1 MINALNKI
9 DKKAKIFLFF
19 FLNIIFVGACTT
31 LAYGIY
37 TIHFGT
43 AYEVATLGS
52 SVKLTAEYLLI
63 SLCECVGG
71 GLLLDY
77 VFRNPNTIN
86 R

>member
-37 TIHFGT
+37 TIRFGT
-43 AYEVATLGS
+43 AYEAAILGS
-52 SVKLTAEYLLI
+52 RIKLTVEYLLL